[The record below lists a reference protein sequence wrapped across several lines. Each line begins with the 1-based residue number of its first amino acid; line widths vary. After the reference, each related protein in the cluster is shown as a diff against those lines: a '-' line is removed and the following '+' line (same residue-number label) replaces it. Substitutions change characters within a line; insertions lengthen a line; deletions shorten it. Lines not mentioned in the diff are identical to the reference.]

1 MKNLSLESKFKA
13 IVYFNNLLLLT
24 VAGILFSMVG
34 ANWLVITI
42 LVVSL
47 SYGVFSI
54 GVISKSLAPLKNISA
69 VADEVSAGHFDKRIT
84 HIGQEDE
91 IGSLSWKINDMLDQ
105 LEAYFREVGTS
116 FKYASEGN
124 FFRKAYPQGLHGT
137 FASSLSNINHSI
149 DVMQQ
154 GQQFLLKNELV
165 SKLSQLSANN
175 LLIDLRLNQQG
186 IEEIKQVMD
195 EVTTISLQMVEDA
208 EGSQGSIETVVN
220 NLNEVISKIEHNNAE
235 IIDLN
240 TLNEEAASVITLIKS
255 IADQTSLLALNAA
268 IEAAR
273 AGEQGRGFAVV
284 AEEVR
289 NLADNTIK
297 ATASIADV
305 LETFQKKSTA
315 MLEESTI
322 MSEMADTS
330 RSVVT
335 EFAVK
340 FKQFAA
346 SARGTEHRMEFADD
360 VSFAALIKIEHL
372 RYKQNAYTAL
382 STGVDSS
389 EAKATHVSDHECQ
402 FGQWYFEGQGPSSFS
417 QYPTYSKIAPVHADI
432 HRHIQDAISLLD
444 HSWEN
449 DPEIQAQIYNSFNH
463 AEQASY
469 QLMGLVDSVVKE
481 KYPEEIKA

>member
-1 MKNLSLESKFKA
+1 
-13 IVYFNNLLLLT
+13 
-24 VAGILFSMVG
+24 MVG
-34 ANWLVITI
+34 ANWLVVTI
-42 LVVSL
+42 LIVSL
-47 SYGVFSI
+47 GGGLLSLR
-54 GVISKSLAPLKNISA
+54 VITKALVPLNKISRI
-69 VADEVSAGHFDKRIT
+69 ADEVSAGHFDKRIS
-84 HIGQEDE
+84 HIEQEDE

-105 LEAYFREVGTS
+105 LEAYFREVGSS
-116 FKYASEGN
+116 FKYASEGK

-137 FASSLSNINHSI
+137 FATSLGNINSSI
-149 DVMQQ
+149 ETIQKA
-154 GQQFLLKNELV
+154 QQFQLKNELV
-165 SKLSQLSANN
+165 SKLAQLSSSN

-195 EVTTISLQMVEDA
+195 EVTAISLKMVEDA
-208 EGSQGSIETVVN
+208 EGSQGSIESVVT
-220 NLNEVISKIEHNNAE
+220 NLNEVINKIEHNNAE

-240 TLNEEAASVITLIKS
+240 ALNEEAASVITLIKS

-297 ATASIADV
+297 ATASIASV

-315 MLEESTI
+315 MLDESSI
-322 MSEMADTS
+322 MAEMADSS
-330 RSVVT
+330 RSVVA
-335 EFAVK
+335 EFSDK

-346 SARGTEHRMEFADD
+346 SARSTEHRMEYADD

-382 STGVDSS
+382 STGPDSS
-389 EAKATHVSDHECQ
+389 EAKATDVTEHDCQ
-402 FGQWYFEGQGPSSFS
+402 FGKWYFEGEGPASFS
-417 QYPTYSKIAPVHADI
+417 QYPTYSKIAPVHSDI
-432 HRHIQDAISLLD
+432 HQHIHDAISLLG

-449 DPEIQAQIYNSFNH
+449 DSDIQAQVYNAFNQ

-469 QLMGLVDSVVKE
+469 QLMSLVDAMVKE
-481 KYPEEIKA
+481 KYPEEIRS